1 MVEFIKLDDN
11 SMVPKY
17 MQVIN
22 SIIYNITIGNVKIGD
37 KIPSIN
43 TLSEEFYLSRDTV
56 ERAYTVLKKRKV
68 LVSVQGKGTYVSQ
81 NQEVLKLN
89 VLFLVNKLSPFKMEI
104 YNSFT
109 KELGNN
115 YQVDLH
121 SYHCDE
127 SLFLDILNKHKATY
141 DYFVILPHFRSKNLL
156 HKSITDR
163 VSKAINELPKKKL
176 LLLDNK
182 EHKVEG
188 TFTEVSQDFETDIIG
203 ALKSGI
209 DKIKKY
215 KKLTLVYPKSTF
227 YPYPKEIQSG
237 FKKYCTQNNFEFEII
252 EDITEETLIERKSLF
267 LTIEESDLVNIVK
280 KVRKSKYVLGKDVGV
295 ISYND
300 TPLKQLLGITVV
312 STDFSLMGKSAAE
325 MILQKRRRKISMP
338 FNLIQRES
346 L

>member
-1 MVEFIKLDDN
+1 MVEFIKLDAN

-22 SIIYNITIGNVKIGD
+22 SIIHNITIGNVQIGD

-56 ERAYTVLKKRKV
+56 ERAYSVLKKRKV
-68 LVSVQGKGTYVSQ
+68 LVSVKGKGTYVSQ
-81 NQEVLKLN
+81 NQITLKLN

-104 YNSFT
+104 YNSFVN
-109 KELGNN
+109 ELGGN

-127 SLFLDILNKHKATY
+127 SLFLDLLDKNKSTY
-141 DYFVILPHFRSKNLL
+141 DFFVILPHFRSKNLL
-156 HKSITDR
+156 HKSSTDK
-163 VSKAINELPKKKL
+163 VSKAINELPKSKL

-182 EHKVEG
+182 EHNVEG
-188 TFTEVSQDFETDIIG
+188 SFTEVSQDFETDLID
-203 ALKSGI
+203 ALNSGT
-209 DKIKKY
+209 DKIRKY
-215 KKLTLVYPKSTF
+215 NKLTLVYPKSNF

-237 FKKYCTQNNFEFEII
+237 FRKYCVQNNFKFEII
-252 EDITEETLIERKSLF
+252 EEVTSKTLIERKSLF
-267 LTIEESDLVNIVK
+267 VTIEESDLVSLVK
-280 KVRKSKYVLGKDVGV
+280 KVRNDKFTLGKDVGV

-300 TPLKQLLGITVV
+300 TPLKKLLGITVV
-312 STDFSLMGKSAAE
+312 STNFSLMGKKAAE
-325 MILQKRRRKISMP
+325 MILHKRRRKIKIP
-338 FNLIQRES
+338 FNLVQRDS